1 MNYTEWRT
9 LSSNLNSKSA
19 IVLCEELLRWHSA
32 KRRGLN
38 FETDYTTRNYEESF
52 KNAFTYY
59 IDHISNPFTYNKM
72 YNMFLAV
79 HEENVIIKDASIGI
93 EKVKVKTTNKKPK
106 VKNQYYKL
114 ETKDIFGKTTYNYV
128 NPKTGDSFFSD
139 DPNLLDELNKKKV
152 KTNVV
157 SLENMTFSFKKK

>member
-1 MNYTEWRT
+1 MTYIEWRT
-9 LSSNLNSKSA
+9 LSSNLNSKTA
-19 IVLCEELLRWHSA
+19 IELCEELLRWHSA

-59 IDHISNPFTYNKM
+59 LNHIYNPFIYNKM

-79 HEENVIIKDASIGI
+79 HEENIIIKDASVGI
-93 EKVKVKTTNKKPK
+93 EKVKVKTVKKKSKP
-106 VKNQYYKL
+106 KNQYYRL
-114 ETKDIFGKTTYNYV
+114 ETKDIFGNTTYNYI
-128 NPKTGDSFFSD
+128 NPKTGDSFFSY

-157 SLENMTFSFKKK
+157 SLDNMTFSFKKK

>member
-59 IDHISNPFTYNKM
+59 LNHIYNPFTYNKM

-79 HEENVIIKDASIGI
+79 HEENIIIKDASIGI
-93 EKVKVKTTNKKPK
+93 EKAKVKTTNKKSKP
-106 VKNQYYKL
+106 KNQYYKL
-114 ETKDIFGKTTYNYV
+114 ESKDIFGNTTYNYV

-152 KTNVV
+152 KTNVI
-157 SLENMTFSFKKK
+157 SLDNMTFSFKKK

>member
-1 MNYTEWRT
+1 MTYVEWRT

-19 IVLCEELLRWHSA
+19 VELCEELLRWHSA

-59 IDHISNPFTYNKM
+59 LNHIYNPFIYNKM

-79 HEENVIIKDASIGI
+79 HEENIVIKDASVGI
-93 EKVKVKTTNKKPK
+93 EKVKVKTVSKKSKPK
-106 VKNQYYKL
+106 NQFYRL
-114 ETKDIFGKTTYNYV
+114 ETKDIFGNTTYNYI

-139 DPNLLDELNKKKV
+139 NPNLLDELNKKKV

-157 SLENMTFSFKKK
+157 SLDNMTFSFKKK